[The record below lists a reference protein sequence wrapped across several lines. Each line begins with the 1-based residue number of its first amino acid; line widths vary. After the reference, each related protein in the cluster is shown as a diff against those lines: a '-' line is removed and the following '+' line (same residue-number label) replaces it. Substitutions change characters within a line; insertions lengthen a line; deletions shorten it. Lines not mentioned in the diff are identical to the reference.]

1 MVLVESSPP
10 VLSRWWGW
18 KEEEEAVVARSVAK
32 VAGSLCWGVGGGVR
46 GVCRGLGGTESS
58 ERTVTNCHLQR
69 NTRFRPHNNPALV

>member
-32 VAGSLCWGVGGGVR
+32 VAGSLCWGVGEGGERSVQ
-46 GVCRGLGGTESS
+46 GVGRYGKLGENCNKLSFAAQYSFSS
-58 ERTVTNCHLQR
+58 AQ
-69 NTRFRPHNNPALV
+69 